1 MTVNDTEREGEG
13 GKNRQTERERKE
25 KESQNW
31 RYKERAEKRT
41 PPLPTAA
48 PQIEGHGDKKLC
60 GNQRSGVS
68 PQQPKRE
75 IVKGEKRGEEGE
87 GECHQKR
94 SGGIRSER
102 EFTTLFLCTE
112 PAGLEITNVSRG
124 RAPAVSREGG
134 GGGEEERREELTH

>member
-1 MTVNDTEREGEG
+1 MVG
-13 GKNRQTERERKE
+13 GR
-25 KESQNW
+25 
-31 RYKERAEKRT
+31 KRT
-41 PPLPTAA
+41 PPPLTAA

-75 IVKGEKRGEEGE
+75 IVRGEKRRGGRGER
-87 GECHQKR
+87 HQKR

-102 EFTTLFLCTE
+102 EFTTLFLCAE

-124 RAPAVSREGG
+124 RAPAVSREEEEKR
-134 GGGEEERREELTH
+134 GGEERRS